1 MSTLDFSL
9 IEKAGLTQ
17 GEFADLIGVTRVTVN
32 LWVNGG
38 TPSPYLTKVCA
49 ARLAKLEAAIDAE
62 YLPAPLLEMHPTQ
75 YNREERRE
83 TIRAALQRVE
93 DARQTKTA

>member
-1 MSTLDFSL
+1 MSKLDFSV
-9 IEKAGLTQ
+9 IERAGLTQ

-38 TPSPYLTKVCA
+38 TPSPYLTRVCDGMLN
-49 ARLAKLEAAIDAE
+49 RLQEAIDAE

-75 YNREERRE
+75 HNKEERRE
-83 TIRAALQRVE
+83 TIRAVMQRLE
-93 DARQTKTA
+93 DKRTSKSA